1 MHFKVVG
8 PIRDVETIASG
19 GRIREIMR
27 LRRQFGARRWRKMKG
42 LATVR
47 LQTGKLWT
55 AELHWYQAHGVG
67 KRKLK
72 IKRLL
77 DEQS

>member
-8 PIRDVETIASG
+8 PIKGVETIASG

-27 LRRQFGARRWRKMKG
+27 LRRQFGARRWRKLKG
-42 LATVR
+42 VATVR
-47 LQTGKLWT
+47 LQNGKLWT

-67 KRKLK
+67 KRKMK

-77 DEQS
+77 DEQR